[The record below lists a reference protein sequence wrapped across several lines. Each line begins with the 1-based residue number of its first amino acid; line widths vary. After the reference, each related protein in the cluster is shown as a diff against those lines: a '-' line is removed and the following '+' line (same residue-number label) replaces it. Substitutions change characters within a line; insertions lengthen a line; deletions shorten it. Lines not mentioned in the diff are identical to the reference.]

1 MKKWLGLFVVTMV
14 LNGCELTQGSSSG
27 GSSTNNKTSSS
38 KEKKSSSKSSSKVVT
53 GGISSSELED
63 ALNQHNKKLLTDFKE
78 NCPTKE
84 TIEQLKSAIVKL
96 NKKVKQQDA
105 ELKKYKDK
113 AKSK

>member
-1 MKKWLGLFVVTMV
+1 MKKWLGLLVVTIV

-27 GSSTNNKTSSS
+27 SSSTNNKTSSS
-38 KEKKSSSKSSSKVVT
+38 KEKKSSSKSKAVA
-53 GGISSSELED
+53 GGISASELED
-63 ALNQHNKKLLTDFKE
+63 ALSQHNDRLLSDFKE